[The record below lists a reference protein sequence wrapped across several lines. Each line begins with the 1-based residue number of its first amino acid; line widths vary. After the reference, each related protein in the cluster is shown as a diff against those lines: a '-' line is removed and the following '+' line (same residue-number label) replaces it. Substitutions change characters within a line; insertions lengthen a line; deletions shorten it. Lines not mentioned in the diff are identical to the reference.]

1 MYLFFCYF
9 YKMNFRTSISL
20 FIFCINS
27 IGFCVAQTKDDAQ
40 KWAKLL
46 NKKQSYTSIPANN
59 VWLQWQDKD
68 ISYCK
73 NALLLLKAEIGSNPS
88 KNIEIKI
95 GILEILVASLIHPN
109 SNLDNPTDFGLN
121 VLQKATENGDEH
133 LITASCRALGIYYL
147 KNKQQDKGLFYILKN
162 ISLLEKLKYSSAV
175 VCNEKLFTSS
185 YLYST
190 RNYENCISFCRDIL
204 ATNALKIDPINL
216 ISVYNNIGLSYAA
229 TNKYD
234 SAIDAFKNGIAIAE
248 KNNIGVW
255 VGIASGN
262 IGNVLKLQSKWDEA
276 ILYWQKDLDTC
287 MKFKEWK
294 EASIVSA
301 YMSEYYFDKGEREKG
316 FKKINEAAA
325 LAFEQSSA
333 SNFITINRL
342 KARFFEETK
351 QYDSAIFY
359 LKAYHSLD
367 NAETE
372 NVTKTRFQQM
382 RLLLDFDNSTNEYKL
397 VQKEKQA
404 EIIKRNFLLLALLI
418 ALLTGWLFINRQR
431 LRFKIATQRKI
442 IAENEIA
449 SAKAQLQLFTQ
460 TLIEKNE
467 QIEQLKIQLDSLQ
480 QTNENELTGHTI
492 LTDDDWNRFKDLF
505 EKVHPHFFDKLKQLA
520 PEITA
525 AEIRLAALIKL
536 NLDNKQM
543 ASMQGISV
551 SSIRGNK
558 TRLRQRLNIT
568 VEDDVDGLVKNI

>member
-1 MYLFFCYF
+1 
-9 YKMNFRTSISL
+9 MNFRTNIYF
-20 FIFCINS
+20 FIFFINS
-27 IGFCVAQTKDDAQ
+27 IGICVAQTKEDA
-40 KWAKLL
+40 KIWAKQL
-46 NKKQSYTSIPANN
+46 NEPQLNTALPADN
-59 VWLQWQDKD
+59 VWAQWQEKD

-73 NALLLLKAEIGSNPS
+73 NALILLKNEIGNNPS

-95 GILEILVASLIHPN
+95 GILEILVASIIHPEN
-109 SNLDNPTDFGLN
+109 KLDNPTNFGIN
-121 VLQKATENGDEH
+121 ILQLATAAGDEH

-147 KNKQQDKGLFYILKN
+147 KNKQQDKGLFYILKS
-162 ISLLEKLKYSSAV
+162 ISLLEKLKYSSAL

-190 RNYENCISFCRDIL
+190 RNYENCISFCHDIL
-204 ATNALKIDPINL
+204 ATPTIKIEPINL

-234 SAIDAFKNGIAIAE
+234 SAIDAFKNAISIAE

-262 IGNVLKLQSKWDEA
+262 IGNVLKLQKKWEEA

-287 MKFKEWK
+287 MKYKEWK

-301 YMSEYYFDKGEREKG
+301 YMSEYYFNKGEKEKA
-316 FKKINEAAA
+316 FQKINSAAA
-325 LAFEQSSA
+325 LVFEQSSA

-342 KARFFEETK
+342 KSHFFEQTK

-359 LKAYHSLD
+359 LRAYHRLD

-382 RLLLDFDNSTNEYKL
+382 SLLLDFDNSSNEYKL

-404 EIIKRNFLLLALLI
+404 EVIKRNFLLIALLI

-467 QIEQLKIQLDSLQ
+467 QIEQLNLKLDSVQ
-480 QTNENELTGHTI
+480 QKNENELTSHTI
-492 LTDDDWNRFKDLF
+492 LTDDDWNRFKALF
-505 EKVHPHFFDKLKQLA
+505 EKVHPQFFDKLKQLS

-536 NLDNKQM
+536 NLNNKQM

-568 VEDDVDGLVKNI
+568 VDNDLDVFIKEI

>member
-1 MYLFFCYF
+1 
-9 YKMNFRTSISL
+9 MNFRTCIFLFVFFIYSID
-20 FIFCINS
+20 ICI
-27 IGFCVAQTKDDAQ
+27 GQTKEDAK
-40 KWAKLL
+40 KWAKQL
-46 NKKQSYTSIPANN
+46 KETPSDTAIPANN

-73 NALLLLKAEIGSNPS
+73 NALLLLKTEVGSNPT

-95 GILEILVASLIHPN
+95 GILDILVACLIDKQ
-109 SNLDNPTDFGLN
+109 DNPTNFGLN
-121 VLQKATENGDEH
+121 VLQRATETADEH
-133 LITASCRALGIYYL
+133 LIAASCRALGIYYL
-147 KNKQQDKGLFYILKN
+147 KNNQQDKGLFYMLKS
-162 ISLLEKLKYSSAV
+162 ISLLEKLKYSTSLI
-175 VCNEKLFTSS
+175 CNQKLFTSS

-190 RNYENCISFCRDIL
+190 RNYENCISFCQDIL
-204 ATNALKIDPINL
+204 NTKALKIDPINL

-229 TNKYD
+229 TTKYD
-234 SAIDAFKNGIAIAE
+234 SAIAAFKNGIAIAE

-262 IGNVLKLQSKWDEA
+262 IGNVLKLQNKSEEA

-287 MKFKEWK
+287 IKYLEWK

-301 YMSEYYFDKGEREKG
+301 YISEYYFDKGEREKA
-316 FKKINEAAA
+316 FQKINEAERF
-325 LAFEQSSA
+325 AFEPNSK
-333 SNFITINRL
+333 SNFIKINKI
-342 KARFFEETK
+342 KAYFFEQTK

-359 LKAYHSLD
+359 LKAYHTLD

-382 RLLLDFDNSTNEYKL
+382 RLLLDFDNSASEYKL
-397 VQKEKQA
+397 IQKEKQA
-404 EIIKRNFLLLALLI
+404 EVIKRNFLLIALLI

-431 LRFKIATQRKI
+431 LRFKIATQRKL

-460 TLIEKNE
+460 TLIEKND
-467 QIEQLKIQLDSLQ
+467 QIEQLNHKLDSLQ
-480 QTNENELTGHTI
+480 QTNSEELFNQTI
-492 LTDDDWNRFKDLF
+492 LTEDDWNRFKALF
-505 EKVHPHFFDKLKQLA
+505 EKVHPKFFEKLTQLA

-568 VEDDVDGLVKNI
+568 VEDDVDGFVKNI

>member
-1 MYLFFCYF
+1 
-9 YKMNFRTSISL
+9 MNFRTSIFL
-20 FIFCINS
+20 FLFFVNS
-27 IGFCVAQTKDDAQ
+27 IGICIAQTKEDAK
-40 KWAKLL
+40 KWAKQL
-46 NKKQSYTSIPANN
+46 NEPIVNTALPADN
-59 VWLQWQDKD
+59 VWVQWLKEDD
-68 ISYCK
+68 NYCK
-73 NALLLLKAEIGSNPS
+73 NALLLLKAEIGNNPN
-88 KNIEIKI
+88 KNIELKI
-95 GILEILVASLIHPN
+95 GILEILAASLIHPN
-109 SNLDNPTDFGLN
+109 NNLNNPSDFGLN
-121 VLQKATENGDEH
+121 VLQQATENGDEH
-133 LITASCRALGIYYL
+133 LITATCRALGIYYL
-147 KNKQQDKGLFYILKN
+147 KNKQQDKGLFYILKS
-162 ISLLEKLKYSSAV
+162 ISLLEKLKYSSVV
-175 VCNEKLFTSS
+175 VCIEKSFTSN
-185 YLYST
+185 YLYTT

-204 ATNALKIDPINL
+204 ATNALKLNPINL

-229 TNKYD
+229 TIKYD
-234 SAIDAFKNGIAIAE
+234 SAINAFKNAIAIAE

-262 IGNVLKLQSKWDEA
+262 VGNVLKLQNKWKEA

-287 MKFKEWK
+287 MKYKEWR

-301 YMSEYYFDKGEREKG
+301 YMSEYYFNNGQREIA
-316 FKKINEAAA
+316 FQKINEAAA
-325 LAFEQSSA
+325 LAFELGSA

-342 KARFFEETK
+342 KAQFFEQIE

-359 LKAYHSLD
+359 LKAYHNLD

-382 RLLLDFDNSTNEYKL
+382 KLLLDFDNSTNEYKL

-404 EIIKRNFLLLALLI
+404 EVIKRNFLLLALLI

-467 QIEQLKIQLDSLQ
+467 QIEKLNVQLDSLQ
-480 QTNENELTGHTI
+480 QKNENELTSHTI
-492 LTDDDWNRFKDLF
+492 LTDDDWNRFKNLF
-505 EKVHPHFFDKLKQLA
+505 EKVHPLFFDKLKQLA

-568 VEDDVDGLVKNI
+568 VEDDVDGFVKNI

>member
-1 MYLFFCYF
+1 
-9 YKMNFRTSISL
+9 MNFRTSIFL
-20 FIFCINS
+20 FLFFLNS
-27 IGFCVAQTKDDAQ
+27 ISICIAQTKEDAK
-40 KWAKLL
+40 KWAKQL
-46 NKKQSYTSIPANN
+46 NEPIVNTALPVDD
-59 VWLQWQDKD
+59 VWAQWQDKD

-73 NALLLLKAEIGSNPS
+73 NALLLLKAHIGNNPS

-95 GILEILVASLIHPN
+95 GILEILVASLILQN
-109 SNLDNPTDFGLN
+109 NNLDNPTDFGLN
-121 VLQKATENGDEH
+121 VLQNATENGDER
-133 LITASCRALGIYYL
+133 LITASCRALGMYYL
-147 KNKQQDKGLFYILKN
+147 KNKQQDKGLFYVLKS
-162 ISLLEKLKYSSAV
+162 ISLLEKLKYPTAI

-216 ISVYNNIGLSYAA
+216 ISVYNNIGLSYSA
-229 TNKYD
+229 TTKYD
-234 SAIDAFKNGIAIAE
+234 SAIAAFKNAISIAE

-262 IGNVLKLQSKWDEA
+262 IGNVLKLQNKWEEA

-301 YMSEYYFDKGEREKG
+301 YMSEYYFDKGEREKA
-316 FKKINEAAA
+316 FQKINEATA

-333 SNFITINRL
+333 SNFIKINKM

-431 LRFKIATQRKI
+431 LRFKIATQRKL

-467 QIEQLKIQLDSLQ
+467 QIELLNVQLDTLQ
-480 QTNENELTGHTI
+480 QKNENELTSHTI

-568 VEDDVDGLVKNI
+568 VEDDVDGVVKNI